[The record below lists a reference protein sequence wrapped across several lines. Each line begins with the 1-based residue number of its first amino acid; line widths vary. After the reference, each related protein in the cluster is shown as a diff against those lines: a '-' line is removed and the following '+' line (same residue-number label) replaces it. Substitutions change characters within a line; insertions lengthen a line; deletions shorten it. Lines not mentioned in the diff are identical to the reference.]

1 MRDLFVVL
9 AVFGSLPVILLEPYV
24 GVLMW
29 AWIGLM
35 NPHRLAWG
43 FARDFPFA
51 MIIAVTT
58 LAAMVASKERLRI
71 PWTKEVVLL
80 TIMIVWMTFT
90 TVFAIHMDLAVEQ
103 LVKILKIEL
112 MTYVAMM
119 LINDSRRLH
128 HFVWVIVV
136 SLGFFGI
143 KGGIFTITTGGGF
156 HVQGPTGTFIGGN
169 NELGLALIMTLPLM
183 RYLHLQTQ
191 DKKIRLGLT
200 VSMGL
205 TVIAILGTQ
214 SRGALLGITAMA
226 LFLIW
231 KSRKRLPLLLAI
243 GIIVPVALSVMP
255 QTWYNRMGT
264 IKTYHHDQSAEGR
277 LHAWKFAIHEAV
289 KRPVIGGGFRMFAG
303 RTVAHSIYF
312 QMLGDHGFVGLGL
325 FLILGLAVWRAGS
338 RVIAETKHRDD
349 LHGLRDLA
357 SMLQVSLVGYAV
369 AGAFLSMAYF
379 DFYYYVIALM
389 VLCKVMTAS
398 ELAQSESDEQVSSW
412 RKGRVP
418 GAWWTPVSNVMSED
432 NRRPAVNGR
441 ETEANARGASTPKS

>member
-9 AVFGSLPVILLEPYV
+9 TVFGSLPVILLEPYV

-80 TIMIVWMTFT
+80 TVLIAWMMFT
-90 TVFAIHMDLAVEQ
+90 TIFAIHMDLAIEE
-103 LVKILKIEL
+103 LIKILKIEL

-119 LINDSRRLH
+119 LISDRRRLH
-128 HFVWVIVV
+128 QFVWVIVV
-136 SLGFFGI
+136 SLGFYGI

-183 RYLHLQTQ
+183 RYLYLQTL

-226 LFLIW
+226 LFLVW
-231 KSRKRLPLLLAI
+231 KSRKRLPLLLAMMI
-243 GIIVPVALSVMP
+243 LVPTALSVMP
-255 QTWYNRMGT
+255 QSWYNRMAT
-264 IKTYHHDQSAEGR
+264 IKTYKHDQSAEGR
-277 LHAWKFAIHEAV
+277 IGSWIYTIQQTEKHPIV
-289 KRPVIGGGFRMFAG
+289 GGGFRMYAG
-303 RTVAHSIYF
+303 RLVAHSIYF
-312 QMLGDHGFVGLGL
+312 QMLGDHGIVGLVL
-325 FLILGLAVWRAGS
+325 FLLLGLAVWRAGS
-338 RVIAETKHRDD
+338 KVLRQTRDRED
-349 LHGLRDLA
+349 LHWIRDLA
-357 SMLQVSLVGYAV
+357 AMLQVSLVGYAV
-369 AGAFLSMAYF
+369 SGAFLSMAYF

-389 VLCKVMTAS
+389 VLCKVMMAK
-398 ELAQSESDEQVSSW
+398 ELARVTSEAPEAGSKKSAA
-412 RKGRVP
+412 VP
-418 GAWWTPVSNVMSED
+418 W
-432 NRRPAVNGR
+432 
-441 ETEANARGASTPKS
+441 

>member
-9 AVFGSLPVILLEPYV
+9 VVFGSLPVILLEPYI

-51 MIIAVTT
+51 MIIAITT
-58 LAAMVASKERLRI
+58 LLAMVASKERKRI
-71 PWTKEVVLL
+71 PWTREVVLL
-80 TIMIVWMTFT
+80 TTLIVWMMFT
-90 TVFAIHMDLAVEQ
+90 TLFAIHMDLAVEQ
-103 LVKILKIEL
+103 LIKILKIEL

-119 LINDSRRLH
+119 LISDRKRLQQ
-128 HFVWVIVV
+128 FVWVIVV
-136 SLGFFGI
+136 SLGFYGI

-156 HVQGPTGTFIGGN
+156 HVQGPPGTFIGGN

-183 RYLHLQTQ
+183 RYLHLQTR

-205 TVIAILGTQ
+205 TVISILGTQ

-255 QTWYNRMGT
+255 QSWYTRMST
-264 IKTYHHDQSAEGR
+264 IKTYHQDQSAEGR
-277 LHAWKFAIHEAV
+277 LHAWKFAIQEAA
-289 KRPVIGGGFRMFAG
+289 KRPVVGGGFRMFAG
-303 RTVAHSIYF
+303 RRVAHSIYF

-325 FLILGLAVWRAGS
+325 FLLLGLAVWRAGS
-338 RVIAETKHRDD
+338 KVIAQTKHRDD

-357 SMLQVSLVGYAV
+357 AMLQVSLVGYAV

-389 VLCKVMTAS
+389 VLCKVMTAA
-398 ELAQSESDEQVSSW
+398 ELARSESHEQVASA
-412 RKGRVP
+412 RRAMVP
-418 GAWWTPVSNVMSED
+418 AAWWTPVSKMVSGD
-432 NRRPAVNGR
+432 NGR
-441 ETEANARGASTPKS
+441 PVVSDREPETNARGASIPKS